1 MGSDGN
7 ISFINNNYITSSV
20 NNLDNYYLKT
30 ETYTREEINNQI
42 NTIRT
47 GLFKPVDVLPDVGE
61 EGYIYLVSNSNSQ
74 GDIST
79 QAEVDNTRDEYIWIA
94 ADNKYEYI
102 GSTSVDL
109 TNYATLDDLDNYLLL
124 TGGTLSGNLKVG
136 SKVSITTAGEIQGAI
151 LKTTEV
157 SDLNNTPSKYAVI
170 DNDGTIKSRT
180 LEETK
185 EDLNLVEKTSTNL
198 DETDLSSSTIINK
211 NGNIFIFSG
220 DTSPEEIS
228 DPDNISDN

>member
-1 MGSDGN
+1 MLSAKQGNELKKLINAIPRAQGYQSIEAMVTELNSLDSTVKTVGS
-7 ISFINNNYITSSV
+7 
-20 NNLDNYYLKT
+20 NLLIQTLGVPDFWIFSIESTNVPY
-30 ETYTREEINNQI
+30 TYTTDEAFIE
-42 NTIRT
+42 
-47 GLFKPVDVLPDVGE
+47 DVTTNGSVQVG
-61 EGYIYLVSNSNSQ
+61 YYKVSILESL
-74 GDIST
+74 
-79 QAEVDNTRDEYIWIA
+79 
-94 ADNKYEYI
+94 K
-102 GSTSVDL
+102 VDL